1 MQYTFAELWNI
12 IRSRN
17 AEVNTL
23 SMQVE
28 AHIKQ
33 RKALL
38 AELDKANAELDKVKG
53 GLRIMGET
61 VGWLADNQRN
71 F

>member
-17 AEVNTL
+17 AEINTL

-38 AELDKANAELDKVKG
+38 AELDKANG

-61 VGWLADNQRN
+61 VRWLADNQRT